1 MHIKTD
7 FKDIRFLVL
16 FFISPYSFI
25 FTSLLIIASI
35 TTNRLEQRENLSQEL
50 QRLKLFNST
59 LNYSQVV
66 QILYLQQVLPFQGEQ
81 STIPALKSLLQ
92 EQNYLVLIADPS
104 S

>member
-7 FKDIRFLVL
+7 FRDIRFFVL

-50 QRLKLFNST
+50 QLWRLFNST

-66 QILYLQQVLPFQGEQ
+66 QILYLQYVLPFQREQ
-81 STIPALKSLLQ
+81 SIIPALKSLLQ
-92 EQNYLVLIADPS
+92 RQNYLVLTVDLS

>member
-7 FKDIRFLVL
+7 FRDIRFLVL

-35 TTNRLEQRENLSQEL
+35 TTNRLEQRENPSQEL
-50 QRLKLFNST
+50 QLLMFFNST

-66 QILYLQQVLPFQGEQ
+66 QILYLQ
-81 STIPALKSLLQ
+81 
-92 EQNYLVLIADPS
+92 
-104 S
+104 

>member
-7 FKDIRFLVL
+7 FRDIRFLVL

-35 TTNRLEQRENLSQEL
+35 TTNRLEQRENPSQEL
-50 QRLKLFNST
+50 QLLMFFNST

-66 QILYLQQVLPFQGEQ
+66 QIMYLQ
-81 STIPALKSLLQ
+81 
-92 EQNYLVLIADPS
+92 
-104 S
+104 